1 MARRDCG
8 CSFRFNWRRYIGACI
23 YLSHKLGGVIMFL
36 TISYKGYFIHIKN
49 NNGVESIEVQGLK
62 PWLIRPVKSLRAA
75 KIFITKQLKAA

>member
-1 MARRDCG
+1 MARRFG
-8 CSFRFNWRRYIGACI
+8 RLLIWFNWRRYIGACI

-49 NNGVESIEVQGLK
+49 TNGAENIEVQGLK

-75 KIFITKQLKAA
+75 KIFITKQLKAV